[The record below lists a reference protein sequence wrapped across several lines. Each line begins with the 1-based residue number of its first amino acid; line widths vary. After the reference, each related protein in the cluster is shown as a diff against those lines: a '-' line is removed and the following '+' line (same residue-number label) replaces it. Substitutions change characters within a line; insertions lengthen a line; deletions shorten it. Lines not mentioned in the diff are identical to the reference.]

1 MTPFQIAALSVVGI
15 LAILTLLALARGW
28 ATRRET
34 AMWTCVWIAA
44 AVTLVWPELT
54 KKIAKAVGIGRGADL
69 LLYCAVVVM
78 MIGFLMTYV
87 RLRRLRRDMTLL
99 VRHLAIRD
107 ATQPEVKVATPD
119 AESSTNQQRP
129 APA

>member
-1 MTPFQIAALSVVGI
+1 MNLFQIVALAVVGL
-15 LAILTLLALARGW
+15 LAIFTLVALARGW

-34 AMWTCVWIAA
+34 ALWICVWIAA
-44 AVTLVWPELT
+44 AVALVWPNFT
-54 KKIAKAVGIGRGADL
+54 TKIAKAVGIDRGSNL

-107 ATQPEVKVATPD
+107 AADPTDTDADPAT
-119 AESSTNQQRP
+119 S
-129 APA
+129 